1 MTWLECGSNKN
12 YLQTLCH
19 CETVFEL
26 GYEET
31 IINSRM
37 QAVKG
42 HLIHGLLNRWTSH
55 WLFRGA
61 KKYGWGGG
69 AWDPNYDPGA
79 DFLDHNFLSSK
90 NSG

>member
-1 MTWLECGSNKN
+1 MSAKTAIFLNHPQVPFADVIYGWSLK
-12 YLQTLCH
+12 
-19 CETVFEL
+19 
-26 GYEET
+26 
-31 IINSRM
+31 
-37 QAVKG
+37 
-42 HLIHGLLNRWTSH
+42 HGLLNRWTSH

-61 KKYGWGGG
+61 KKYDWGGG